1 MGPWGWASLRDVLED
16 THTYTHTHILTVREP
31 EAGLPI
37 VTDVRAIGAMTIVR
51 FDSARGRMLA
61 VRPRGALGVDRVA
74 RKRHH
79 HGPMPRDGRD
89 EQGGREGVAAHWMR
103 AVKSCR
109 EGVGRVWKSEM
120 RLRYVR
126 RDRGKH
132 AVLHGSVRN

>member
-1 MGPWGWASLRDVLED
+1 MFANEAAGGAWGRGVGLLSAMSLK
-16 THTYTHTHILTVREP
+16 THTHIHTHILTVREP

-79 HGPMPRDGRD
+79 HRAMPRDGRD
-89 EQGGREGVAAHWMR
+89 EQGGREGVAAHLD
-103 AVKSCR
+103 ACCR
-109 EGVGRVWKSEM
+109 ELQRGSRASVE
-120 RLRYVR
+120 VR
-126 RDRGKH
+126 DEVALCTTR
-132 AVLHGSVRN
+132 